1 MSNIGPLVK
10 KALLN
15 FVESQDGHHT
25 ASDVL
30 RVIAEEANLMKETQ
44 DVYDNFDSD
53 PMEQLEEVRPQV
65 DRLKKLMKVTS
76 CSRVRTG
83 DDYCHIHAT
92 VMLEKCDHMQLTFKY
107 ERKKRP
113 DGPGCHVWYSI
124 ELSINYGPREN
135 LMVVQVWA
143 PSNFPSIE
151 TAMCVH
157 DVAEMKDI
165 GEDKDGW
172 ADIDEEEIELKNG
185 GTNGSRTPPKS
196 LHKTAKK
203 QKVNSQPDDKE
214 AKNDFAQSDVEKD
227 SEESTCDTF
236 MTFLDPDMLDT
247 FLECAKITPMNEGT
261 AFFLLMTF
269 PYYEHEWDLVGYVL
283 DTIFGD
289 GDEDEEDGD
298 MSEG

>member
-1 MSNIGPLVK
+1 MSNLRPLVQ

-15 FVESQDGHHT
+15 FVESQDGHQT

-30 RVIAEEANLMKETQ
+30 RVIEEEANIMKETQ
-44 DVYDNFDSD
+44 DACDNFDSD
-53 PMEQLEEVRPQV
+53 PMEQFEEVRPQV
-65 DRLKKLMKVTS
+65 ERLKKLITVTS

-92 VMLEKCDHMQLTFKY
+92 VMLEKCDHMQLNFKY

-124 ELSINYGPREN
+124 ELSMNYGPREN

-143 PSNFPSIE
+143 PSNVPSTE
-151 TAMCVH
+151 TARCVH
-157 DVAEMKDI
+157 DVAMMKVT
-165 GEDKDGW
+165 GEDEEGW
-172 ADIDEEEIELKNG
+172 ADIDQEEEEEKKQNG
-185 GTNGSRTPPKS
+185 GKNGSRTPPKS
-196 LHKTAKK
+196 LPKTSKK
-203 QKVNSQPDDKE
+203 QRVTPPEDKE
-214 AKNDFAQSDVEKD
+214 ANDSAQSDTQED
-227 SEESTCDTF
+227 SEEPTCDTY
-236 MTFLDPDMLDT
+236 MTFLDPDLLDT
-247 FLECAKITPMNEGT
+247 FLESAKITPMNEGT

-289 GDEDEEDGD
+289 GDEEEEEDDG
-298 MSEG
+298 MSE